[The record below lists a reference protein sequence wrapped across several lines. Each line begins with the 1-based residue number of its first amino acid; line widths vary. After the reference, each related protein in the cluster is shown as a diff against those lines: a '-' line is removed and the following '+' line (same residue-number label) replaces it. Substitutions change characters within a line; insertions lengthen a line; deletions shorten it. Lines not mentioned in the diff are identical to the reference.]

1 MGMAHLVAFE
11 RRSAPWQ
18 DQPEREDHQQAPQR
32 RLQGIDPARAGHPEA
47 HAAPYRTR
55 QAVAPRAIDRELPEQ
70 IEEGDQGNAG
80 ERLIVLGLET
90 DQKIAEIDRHQDRE
104 RDQKS
109 DQQLL
114 AAAGIFGGIAIDQCV
129 GPEMAADVG
138 EQPEP
143 IEAEGDEF
151 QRGAALDQIKEF
163 AAAAGK
169 RHRHRRRHGRRRRWR
184 HLRGPAHLVHGSTP
198 ARGWRIKPQICRP
211 LCDPG
216 PTREAFGR
224 EDNKS
229 TASLRFWACTHKCAD
244 RMSASRR

>member
-1 MGMAHLVAFE
+1 MAATSPSV
-11 RRSAPWQ
+11 S
-18 DQPEREDHQQAPQR
+18 DHQQAPQR

-47 HAAPYRTR
+47 HAAPYRAR
-55 QAVAPRAIDRELPEQ
+55 QPVAPRAIDRELPEQ

-80 ERLIVLGLET
+80 ERLIALGLEA
-90 DQKIAEIDRHQDRE
+90 DEKIAEIDRHQDRE

-114 AAAGIFGGIAIDQCV
+114 AAAGIFGGIAIDQGV

-138 EQPEP
+138 EEPEP

-169 RHRHRRRHGRRRRWR
+169 RHRHRRRHGHGRRPGR

-198 ARGWRIKPQICRP
+198 ARRWRIKPRICRP

-216 PTREAFGR
+216 PTRSVFSA
-224 EDNKS
+224 
-229 TASLRFWACTHKCAD
+229 ACLELACAD
-244 RMSASRR
+244 CVDYLR